1 MTFQDLKIIAPI
13 LKAIEEEGYSIPTPI
28 QEQAIPVLFEGHDI
42 LGSAQT
48 GTGKTAAFAVP
59 IIQALYENNRTHNG
73 KRQIQALV
81 LAPTRELADQ
91 IKDSFRN
98 YSRNLGIKSEV
109 VYGGVSQRSQEVALN
124 RGIDVLIATPGRLL
138 DLMHQGLVNLEFVK
152 YFVLDE
158 ADRMLDM
165 GFIMDVNKIVA
176 RIPKE
181 RQTMLFSATIP
192 NEILKLANS
201 LLKDPVRIEVTPPE
215 TMLEMITQS
224 LYFVTKKDKTN
235 LLIDLLVNP
244 KLTSVLIFTRTKHG
258 ANKLVKELL
267 SYGVKADAIH
277 GNKSQNNRQQAL
289 LNFKNGKIRV
299 LVATDIAARGIDI
312 DELSTVINYDLPES
326 PETYVH
332 RMGRTGRAGLSGVAY
347 TFCSQDEVHLLKA
360 IEKHNKESIP
370 IVENHLF
377 KAIIDISNT
386 STSRKSQQ
394 KTTAKKEQTKNNSRK
409 TEGKQIIKKS
419 MSSIKDKKTDKQK
432 KSYHALIEE
441 QELKSTSGFKRS
453 EQAKKRIEPVVIE
466 DDEPKKEKYATK
478 FVPKYAQK
486 ADVDR
491 PKRSYSDSPRSYS
504 GNSDYPKKSY
514 EGSSS
519 RPSGTGYQ
527 GNKPS
532 GTGYQGSK
540 PAGSGYQGSKPSGT
554 GYQGNKPAGSGYQG
568 SKPSGAG
575 YQGSKPSGSTGYTK
589 KPYSTN
595 RTSNK

>member
-244 KLTSVLIFTRTKHG
+244 KLASVLIFTRTKHG

-347 TFCSQDEVHLLKA
+347 TFCSQDEVHLLMA

-453 EQAKKRIEPVVIE
+453 EQAKKRIEPVIIE

-514 EGSSS
+514 DGSSS

-554 GYQGNKPAGSGYQG
+554 GYQGSKPSGSGYQG

>member
-13 LKAIEEEGYSIPTPI
+13 LKAIEEEGYTIPTPI
-28 QEQAIPVLFEGHDI
+28 QEQAIPVLFQGHDI

-98 YSRNLGIKSEV
+98 YSKNLGIKSEV
-109 VYGGVSQRSQEVALN
+109 VYGGVSQKSQEVALN

-215 TMLEMITQS
+215 TMLEMISQS

-267 SYGVKADAIH
+267 SYGVKVDAIH

-377 KAIIDISNT
+377 KAIIDTSNG

-453 EQAKKRIEPVVIE
+453 EQAKKRIEPVIIE
-466 DDEPKKEKYATK
+466 DDEPKKDKFEKK
-478 FVPKYAQK
+478 FIPKYAQK

-504 GNSDYPKKSY
+504 GNSDYPKKNY
-514 EGSSS
+514 EGSS

-527 GNKPS
+527 GSKPS

-540 PAGSGYQGSKPSGT
+540 PAGSGYQGSKPSGSS
-554 GYQGNKPAGSGYQG
+554 YQGSKPSGSSYQG

-575 YQGSKPSGSTGYTK
+575 YQGSKPSGSTGYAK
-589 KPYSTN
+589 KPYTTN

>member
-28 QEQAIPVLFEGHDI
+28 QEQAIPVLFQGHDI

-59 IIQALYENNRTHNG
+59 IIQALYENNRTHNN

-91 IKDSFRN
+91 IKESFRN
-98 YSRNLGIKSEV
+98 YSKNLGIKSEV

-215 TMLEMITQS
+215 TMLEMISQS

-244 KLTSVLIFTRTKHG
+244 KLSSVLIFTRTKHG

-277 GNKSQNNRQQAL
+277 GNKSQSNRQQAL

-377 KAIIDISNT
+377 KAIIDTTNT

-441 QELKSTSGFKRS
+441 QELNTSSGFKRS

-466 DDEPKKEKYATK
+466 DDEPKKEKFASK

-491 PKRSYSDSPRSYS
+491 PKRSYSDSPRSYGGS
-504 GNSDYPKKSY
+504 SDYPKKSY

-527 GNKPS
+527 GKSSGTGYQGSKPAGSGYQGSKPS
-532 GTGYQGSK
+532 GSSYQGSK

-554 GYQGNKPAGSGYQG
+554 GYQG
-568 SKPSGAG
+568 
-575 YQGSKPSGSTGYTK
+575 SKPSGSTGYAK